1 LGEKELK
8 DALILAGLNQ
18 ELVGEII
25 NYSQTNEKLILSYLE
40 SMKLETPSYNEIEW
54 RIDVKT
60 ATKSLNKICQPEILM
75 KLSLNDSDSNR
86 KVHVVQTDPVNLEH
100 LINSLDEA
108 LNEIKTNY
116 CRRIFR
122 NIQ

>member
-1 LGEKELK
+1 LK
-8 DALILAGLNQ
+8 DALILSGLNQ
-18 ELVGEII
+18 DLVEEIFT
-25 NYSQTNEKLILSYLE
+25 YSQTNEKLMLNYLE

-60 ATKSLNKICQPEILM
+60 ATKSLNKMCQPEILM
-75 KLSLNDSDSNR
+75 KLSLNDSNLNK
-86 KVHVVQTDPVNLEH
+86 KVHVLQTDPVNLEH